1 MASRQRTYHVRIID
15 RATDSL
21 YACSV
26 RVSHP
31 SRKGF
36 RITTNPTPALFVSVR
51 TITDDEARA
60 AFQRCQ
66 LRLARLGSL
75 LGQRLFK
82 REDRDGK

>member
-1 MASRQRTYHVRIID
+1 MTPKQRTYHARIID
-15 RATDSL
+15 RPTNSL

-51 TITDDEARA
+51 TINDDEARA
-60 AFQRCQ
+60 AFDRCQ

-75 LGQRLFK
+75 LGQRLFGG
-82 REDRDGK
+82 R

>member
-1 MASRQRTYHVRIID
+1 MTPKQRTYHARIID
-15 RATDSL
+15 RPTNSL

-31 SRKGF
+31 RRKGF

-60 AFQRCQ
+60 AFERCQ

-75 LGQRLFK
+75 LGRRSF
-82 REDRDGK
+82 RGR

>member
-1 MASRQRTYHVRIID
+1 MRRAVASRQRTWHVRIID
-15 RATDSL
+15 RPTNSL

-51 TITDDEARA
+51 TINDDEARA
-60 AFQRCQ
+60 AFERCQ

-75 LGQRLFK
+75 LGQRLFGG
-82 REDRDGK
+82 R

>member
-1 MASRQRTYHVRIID
+1 MTPKQRTYHARIID
-15 RATDSL
+15 RPTNSL

-51 TITDDEARA
+51 TINDDEARA
-60 AFQRCQ
+60 AFDRCQ

-82 REDRDGK
+82 REDTDGK